1 MLSAGIPII
10 EAIDSLIGE
19 SKGGPK
25 KLLEQLKNDLNQ
37 GKTVADSFAKSPK
50 SFDPV
55 SVSLIKASE
64 EAGTLEKTLQ
74 DLKIN
79 IKKNMEFSE
88 KVKTALLYPVIVMV
102 VFSLVIFM

>member
-1 MLSAGIPII
+1 MNITLSNKDRLSLVSNLGTMLSAGIPII

-64 EAGTLEKTLQ
+64 EG
-74 DLKIN
+74 
-79 IKKNMEFSE
+79 
-88 KVKTALLYPVIVMV
+88 VH
-102 VFSLVIFM
+102 